1 MFFSRSH
8 FRADHLPKFAN
19 AYLQPK
25 PGHCSYYNLSRRPR
39 DMGRKKKQ
47 KTINHVWRPVCTQ
60 THPIRERL
68 TTNMTVEVEND
79 SKILK
84 AHCICEDFSSAQDLV
99 EGVFHVTPSSSTLQ
113 GDDKG
118 IDFKGKSAIQVTSV
132 QDCFCSTAQKHSV
145 SLETAK

>member
-1 MFFSRSH
+1 MKTLVSVLLDSWLNRQIFLLVLNH
-8 FRADHLPKFAN
+8 IC
-19 AYLQPK
+19 AY
-25 PGHCSYYNLSRRPR
+25 GSF
-39 DMGRKKKQ
+39 DMSA
-47 KTINHVWRPVCTQ
+47 
-60 THPIRERL
+60 ERL

-145 SLETAK
+145 SLEVNFIGKFKLYFVYHIHLQTAK